1 MKNLNLCFIIQMRKC
16 VFFSSRLETYIL
28 DQKKEDFCAELQFY
42 RNSQKHTGF
51 FIQAETE
58 ALKLSDL
65 RVASERGGVPPD
77 CNSGSEESR

>member
-1 MKNLNLCFIIQMRKC
+1 MRKY
-16 VFFSSRLETYIL
+16 VSFSSQLETHIL

-42 RNSQKHTGF
+42 KNSQKPTEF

-65 RVASERGGVPPD
+65 RVTSQRRGVLTD
-77 CNSGSEESR
+77 SEESR